1 MKQCQSQTICQVY
14 YTYRA
19 LLFWDALHKLKYLSC
34 FGMSREK
41 LQQLWKSH
49 CFLLNRLHSGL
60 FLSQKRGK
68 NLKKK
73 TKPGFKFIWERL
85 FFLGIFWQLLN
96 FFQVFHISE
105 QKQTTVK
112 VYCIFLFFL
121 WELHIWSQE
130 NNVLFWVVR
139 TAGHHLY
146 YVCRTYLYD

>member
-19 LLFWDALHKLKYLSC
+19 LLFLRCSTQTKISV
-34 FGMSREK
+34 
-41 LQQLWKSH
+41 
-49 CFLLNRLHSGL
+49 L
-60 FLSQKRGK
+60 FWHVQRKVTTT
-68 NLKKK
+68 LKKPLFPFEPFAQWAFFEPK
-73 TKPGFKFIWERL
+73 KRQKSKKKNKSGFKFIWEI
-85 FFLGIFWQLLN
+85 FFWYIF
-96 FFQVFHISE
+96 FKGFHFSGP
-105 QKQTTVK
+105 KQTTVK

>member
-19 LLFWDALHKLKYLSC
+19 LLFLRCSTQTKISVLFWHVQRKVTTTLKKPL
-34 FGMSREK
+34 FPFEPFTH
-41 LQQLWKSH
+41 WA
-49 CFLLNRLHSGL
+49 
-60 FLSQKRGK
+60 FLSQKRCK
-68 NLKKK
+68 NLKKIWIQIHLRFFVWYIFFK
-73 TKPGFKFIWERL
+73 GFHF
-85 FFLGIFWQLLN
+85 
-96 FFQVFHISE
+96 SE